1 MPLPPN
7 LAKKKAIVNV
17 KSRENECLRWAL
29 RAALFPPKDGDNAHR
44 PSKYPVNDGINY
56 EGIDFPT
63 PIKQIN
69 KLEKQNRNLAI
80 SIFGWEDGHVV
91 IHRISERREEND
103 VKLINLMLIEKGMNQ
118 HY

>member
-1 MPLPPN
+1 M
-7 LAKKKAIVNV
+7 
-17 KSRENECLRWAL
+17 
-29 RAALFPPKDGDNAHR
+29 
-44 PSKYPVNDGINY
+44 NDGINY

>member
-1 MPLPPN
+1 MSEVGAQSSP
-7 LAKKKAIVNV
+7 I
-17 KSRENECLRWAL
+17 
-29 RAALFPPKDGDNAHR
+29 
-44 PSKYPVNDGINY
+44 PSKKWGQRAQTKQISGERWNKLCY

-103 VKLINLMLIEKGMNQ
+103 VKLINLMLIEKAMNQ